1 MAQSK
6 IMHGARAVVQ
16 LGKKRVG
23 VFTNVSYGSAYD
35 VQPAF
40 VLGRFS
46 PVELTYTGAEPIGIS
61 ASGWRVIGHGPFT
74 ESGGNMPKLQDLL
87 DAEDMTFSLY
97 DRQTDQLIM
106 TVVGVRHAG
115 FSTSIAPK
123 SLEEIGYNFIGLR
136 LTDESARDNNEA
148 PDAADLP

>member
-40 VLGRFS
+40 VLGAYA
-46 PVELTYTGAEPIGIS
+46 PVELTYTGVEPIGIS
-61 ASGWRVIGHGPFT
+61 ASGWRVIGHGPYT
-74 ESGGNMPKLQDLL
+74 EDGGNMPRIQDLL
-87 DAEDMTFSLY
+87 TAQDMTFSLY
-97 DRQTDQLIM
+97 DRQTQQLIM
-106 TVVGVRHAG
+106 TVTGVRHAG
-115 FSTSIAPK
+115 FSTSVSPK
-123 SLEEIGYNFIGLR
+123 ALEEISYNFIGLILR
-136 LTDESARDNNEA
+136 DESNTSNAEA
-148 PDAADLP
+148 ADAARLP